1 MGTRVHH
8 ATNTSISKRV
18 VGLRLKGLL
27 VNYLCTSIQN
37 INYPPNSSINRS
49 SNIQSKSGRQVV
61 GQVKKVGKSR
71 NFHQKVGK
79 SRNFSAKK

>member
-1 MGTRVHH
+1 MPARSLGEC
-8 ATNTSISKRV
+8 
-18 VGLRLKGLL
+18 LRENVTVLG
-27 VNYLCTSIQN
+27 
-37 INYPPNSSINRS
+37 YP
-49 SNIQSKSGRQVV
+49 GHQVV